1 VTQDRFDLLRL
12 LLAARRF
19 DEAVLRVQPEL
30 EGHHHVSQGLEASAA
45 ALALVRRDGDLVA
58 TNYRNHAHLVCL
70 GHHPAAMLAEILGRR
85 IRPQVGR
92 SGSMHLMAPR
102 LGVLFTSAMV
112 AGGVPQAVG
121 YAFALKRRG
130 TDGISFCF
138 FGDGAV
144 QEGVVHE
151 SFNLAA
157 LWELPVLF
165 VCENNADPVDG
176 KANAAQAAP
185 SLSRLAEAHA
195 IESSVVDGRDPR
207 ATLGAMRSAADR
219 TRSGPR
225 PHFLDV
231 QSAPWAG
238 NSFFYPKDVTG
249 PTDLRSAQAPTGE
262 KWDDRDDPVLN
273 EARALLADG
282 ASIEELLEVEAEVTS
297 RIERAAEEART
308 IEEGA
313 LDEAARA
320 GVWS

>member
-1 VTQDRFDLLRL
+1 VSDRFELLRL
-12 LLAARRF
+12 LLTARRF
-19 DEAVLRVQPEL
+19 DEAVLGLQAEL

-45 ALALVRRDGDLVA
+45 ALALVRREGDLVA
-58 TNYRNHAHLVCL
+58 SNYRNHAHLVCL
-70 GHHPAAMLAEILGRR
+70 GHDPATMLGEILGRR

-112 AGGVPQAVG
+112 AGGIPQGVG

-144 QEGVVHE
+144 QEGVAHE

-165 VCENNADPVDG
+165 VCENNAAPVDG
-176 KANAAQAAP
+176 KANPAQAAP
-185 SLSRLAEAHA
+185 SLSGLAEAHS

-207 ATLGAMRSAADR
+207 ATLEAMRGAADR
-219 TRSGPR
+219 VRSGPR

-249 PTDLRSAQAPTGE
+249 PTDLRRAQVPTGE
-262 KWDDRDDPVLN
+262 EWDDRDDPVLN
-273 EARALLADG
+273 EARALLADD
-282 ASIEELLEVEAEVTS
+282 ASIDELLEVEAEVTR
-297 RIERAAEEART
+297 RIGQAVEEA
-308 IEEGA
+308 GA
-313 LDEAARA
+313 IDEAATGEAARS

>member
-1 VTQDRFDLLRL
+1 
-12 LLAARRF
+12 
-19 DEAVLRVQPEL
+19 
-30 EGHHHVSQGLEASAA
+30 
-45 ALALVRRDGDLVA
+45 
-58 TNYRNHAHLVCL
+58 
-70 GHHPAAMLAEILGRR
+70 
-85 IRPQVGR
+85 
-92 SGSMHLMAPR
+92 MHLMAPR

-165 VCENNADPVDG
+165 VCENNATPVDG
-176 KANAAQAAP
+176 KANPAQAAP
-185 SLSRLAEAHA
+185 SLSRLAEAHS
-195 IESSVVDGRDPR
+195 IESSAVDGRVPR
-207 ATLGAMRSAADR
+207 ATLEAMRGAAEKV
-219 TRSGPR
+219 RSGPR
-225 PHFLDV
+225 PYFLDV

-249 PTDLRSAQAPTGE
+249 PTDLRRAEALTGE
-262 KWDDRDDPVLN
+262 EWDDRDDPVLN

-282 ASIEELLEVEAEVTS
+282 ASIEELLEVEAEVTA
-297 RIERAAEEART
+297 RIEQAAEESRT
-308 IEEGA
+308 VAEAERG
-313 LDEAARA
+313 EAARS